1 MLSSSCSS
9 AAPRASTRARCRRAA
24 ARVAAGAAWLGALSL
39 GAAPSFALSGRL
51 AFQDPATAA
60 VAAVAA
66 GWREDLGPAQ
76 TLGEGDLRWW
86 GLRIY
91 HVRLIGERLPVQANS
106 AFALELTYFR
116 PFSRERIASASIE
129 EMQRLR
135 GDTVTPAQLAQWRQI
150 LDHCF
155 VDVREGDQ
163 LTGVYLPGHGV
174 RFYRGE
180 QLLADVD
187 DDAFARAFFA
197 IWLDPRARDPGLRAR
212 LLGARD

>member
-1 MLSSSCSS
+1 MSSSSCSS
-9 AAPRASTRARCRRAA
+9 AAPRTSAMARCWRAA
-24 ARVAAGAAWLGALSL
+24 ARVGAGAVWLVAMALGAPPSL
-39 GAAPSFALSGRL
+39 AMSGRL
-51 AFQDPATAA
+51 ALQNPG

-91 HVRLIGERLPVQANS
+91 HVRLIGERLPVPANS
-106 AFALELTYFR
+106 PFALELTYFR
-116 PFSRERIASASIE
+116 SFSRERIASASIE

-135 GDTVTPAQLAQWRQI
+135 ADTVTPAQLARWRQI

-187 DDAFARAFFA
+187 DDAFARAFFG